1 MILDASVAAK
11 WFLADEDLSAQA
23 QIVRQALV
31 QRRVSLIAPSVIWP
45 EVAHAVVRAV
55 RRNRLDHETAEII
68 AGDIVNVRPLIRTAD
83 VDLFGAFRTA
93 LVTGVSGY
101 DAHYLDLG
109 ARLDQN
115 VLTAD
120 ERMVE
125 RGRAHG
131 YGVVWLGDVGND
143 DRVLSD
149 TPHEYQ

>member
-23 QIVRQALV
+23 EIVRQALV

-83 VDLFGAFRTA
+83 VDLP
-93 LVTGVSGY
+93 
-101 DAHYLDLG
+101 
-109 ARLDQN
+109 
-115 VLTAD
+115 
-120 ERMVE
+120 
-125 RGRAHG
+125 
-131 YGVVWLGDVGND
+131 W
-143 DRVLSD
+143 
-149 TPHEYQ
+149 

>member
-1 MILDASVAAK
+1 M
-11 WFLADEDLSAQA
+11 
-23 QIVRQALV
+23 
-31 QRRVSLIAPSVIWP
+31 
-45 EVAHAVVRAV
+45 
-55 RRNRLDHETAEII
+55 
-68 AGDIVNVRPLIRTAD
+68 
-83 VDLFGAFRTA
+83 
-93 LVTGVSGY
+93 TGVSGY